1 MAPTKKKDTAKS
13 TKGNSKRQRSASV
26 EDVPDEE
33 PTHQGGVL
41 DTESDVIMVEVDSE
55 SREKSPCSVH
65 TVDDEDEEE
74 KMRECPKAGMWYVN
88 H

>member
-1 MAPTKKKDTAKS
+1 MASTKKKGTSKS
-13 TKGNSKRQRSASV
+13 TKGNTKRQRSASV
-26 EDVPDEE
+26 EDVADEE

-41 DTESDVIMVEVDSE
+41 DAESDVIMEEVE
-55 SREKSPCSVH
+55 SREKSPCSAK